1 MRTILKGVYLETKY
15 PGVHL
20 GAVTSEGVGLLIDCP
35 LRAEEAR
42 EWQAAVSPDG
52 EPRYLVL
59 LDSQRERTLGA
70 RHFDLTKISH
80 ARVAKTMSRWSDSF
94 KGSARPIGAESDE
107 LKRITGVHRAVPEVI
122 FEDEMIVE
130 LPGRPVRLTHRPGPT
145 PGAIW
150 AEIPDK
156 ATVYIGDAVTVK
168 EPPYVGEADIE
179 GWLTTLDALRDS
191 PYDEYK
197 VLSSRDGFIDRD
209 EINDTARFLRKIPVR
224 LERMEEREDP
234 LAAAQTFAEE
244 LIEDFKV
251 TKARRETALLRLH
264 AGLTQLY
271 RMAHPKDE

>member
-20 GAVTSEGVGLLIDCP
+20 GAVTSDGVGLLIDCP

-42 EWQAAVSPDG
+42 DWQAEVSSEA
-52 EPRYLVL
+52 EPRYMVL

-70 RHFDLTKISH
+70 RHFELTKISH
-80 ARVAKTMSRWSDSF
+80 ALVAKTMSRWSDSF
-94 KGSARPIGAESDE
+94 KGAARPIGAESDQ
-107 LKRITGVHRAVPEVI
+107 LKRITSVRRAVPEVI

-130 LPGRPVRLTHRPGPT
+130 LPGRPVRLVHRPGAT

-150 AEIPDK
+150 AEITDK
-156 ATVYIGDAVTVK
+156 STVYIGDAVTVK

-179 GWLTTLDALRDS
+179 GWLTTLDVLRDS

-209 EINDTARFLRKIPVR
+209 EINNMARFLRKIPVR
-224 LERMEEREDP
+224 LERMEERENP
-234 LAAAQTFAEE
+234 MAAADSIAEE

-251 TKARRETALLRLH
+251 TKARREVALLRLT
-264 AGLTQLY
+264 AGLRQLY
-271 RMAHPKDE
+271 RAANPKDE

>member
-1 MRTILKGVYLETKY
+1 MRKILKGVYLETKY

-20 GAVTSEGVGLLIDCP
+20 GAVTSDGVGLLIDSP

-42 EWQAAVSPDG
+42 EWLAEVSAEG

-70 RHFDLTKISH
+70 RHFESTKIAH
-80 ARVAKTMSRWSDSF
+80 ARVAEKMSRWPDSF
-94 KGSARPIGAESDE
+94 KGNARPIGAESDQ
-107 LKRITGVHRAVPEVI
+107 LKRITGVRKAVPEVI
-122 FEDEMIVE
+122 FEDEMIIE
-130 LPGRPVRLTHRPGPT
+130 LPDRPVHLTHRPGAT

-168 EPPYVGEADIE
+168 EPPYVGEADID
-179 GWLTTLDALRDS
+179 GWLTTLDQLRDS

-209 EINDTARFLRKIPVR
+209 EINDMARFLRKIPVR
-224 LERMEEREDP
+224 LERMQERED
-234 LAAAQTFAEE
+234 LEAAARSIAEE
-244 LIEDFKV
+244 LVDDFKV
-251 TKARRETALLRLH
+251 TKARREVAILRLSS
-264 AGLTQLY
+264 GLSQLY
-271 RMAHPKDE
+271 QAANPKEE